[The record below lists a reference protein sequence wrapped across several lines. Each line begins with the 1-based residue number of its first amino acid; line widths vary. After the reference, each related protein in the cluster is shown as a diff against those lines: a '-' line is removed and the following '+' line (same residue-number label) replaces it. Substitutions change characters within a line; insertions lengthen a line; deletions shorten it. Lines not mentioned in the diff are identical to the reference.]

1 MNNKVLI
8 VVILLIVILS
18 FNVLTIFE
26 IVPKNISNVIYI
38 LFSLIGLFTLLKMGA
53 FSGVGKGIKQNFN
66 ERNKSLK
73 KDNDSNSK

>member
-38 LFSLIGLFTLLKMGA
+38 VFSLIGLLTLVKMGA
-53 FSGVGKGIKQNFN
+53 FNGVGKGLKQNFN
-66 ERNKSLK
+66 EKNKSLK

>member
-53 FSGVGKGIKQNFN
+53 FNGVGNGLKQNFN
-66 ERNKSLK
+66 EKNKSLK

>member
-38 LFSLIGLFTLLKMGA
+38 LFSLIGLFTLLKRGA
-53 FSGVGKGIKQNFN
+53 FSGVSKGLKQNFN
-66 ERNKSLK
+66 EKNKSLK
-73 KDNDSNSK
+73 KDNNSNSK

>member
-18 FNVLTIFE
+18 FNVLTILE
-26 IVPKNISNVIYI
+26 IVPKNISNVICI
-38 LFSLIGLFTLLKMGA
+38 LFTLIGLFTLLKMGA
-53 FSGVGKGIKQNFN
+53 FSGVGKGLKQNFN
-66 ERNKSLK
+66 EKNKSLK

>member
-1 MNNKVLI
+1 MNNKILI

-38 LFSLIGLFTLLKMGA
+38 VFSLIGLFTLLKMGA
-53 FSGVGKGIKQNFN
+53 FSGVGKGLKQNFN
-66 ERNKSLK
+66 EKNKSLK
-73 KDNDSNSK
+73 NNNNSNSK